1 LKQLVARN
9 VENPSPAA
17 ADASDREAANA
28 DPAFADMRY
37 RDLFWPSRRY
47 EDRCDRMGLR
57 ALLPATGDSL
67 VELGAG
73 FGRLANEYTGYRR
86 VVLLDLSGI
95 QLEAARERLKDDRR
109 YEIVEG
115 DMFALP
121 FEDASFDTVVCIRVI
136 HHFEDPRPA
145 IAEMARVLRPGGVLV
160 LEAANKRNLRAILL
174 YALRRRKASPFK
186 RGSEPATSAY
196 LVPDRF
202 RRKEASPEGRPIA
215 EWSATTDYHHSPVDV
230 RHWLGALD
238 LEVKA
243 TRTVSNFRAPA
254 LTRRLPLRV
263 LVGLERVTQRLLAPV
278 TPGPEMFFKAVKKRG

>member
-1 LKQLVARN
+1 MARS
-9 VENPSPAA
+9 VKDPSP
-17 ADASDREAANA
+17 DTSDPEAATA

-37 RDLFWPSRRY
+37 RDLFWPSRPY

-57 ALLPATGDSL
+57 ALLPPTGDSL

-86 VVLLDLSGI
+86 VVLLDLSGVQI
-95 QLEAARERLKDDRR
+95 EAARERLKDDPR

-121 FEDASFDTVVCIRVI
+121 FEDASLDTVVCIRVI

-145 IAEMARVLRPGGVLV
+145 IAEMARILRPGGVLV
-160 LEAANKRNLRAILL
+160 LEAANKRNFRAILL
-174 YALRRRKASPFK
+174 YVLRRQKTSPFK

-196 LVPDRF
+196 LVPERF
-202 RRKEASPEGRPIA
+202 RQKAAGSPAGQPKA

-230 RHWLGALD
+230 RHWLKAWG
-238 LEVKA
+238 LEVKT
-243 TRTVSNFRAPA
+243 TRTVSNFRARA
-254 LTRRLPLRV
+254 LTGRVPLRV
-263 LVGLERVTQRLLAPV
+263 LVGLERATQRLLAPV
-278 TPGPEMFFKAVKKRG
+278 TPGPEMFFKAIKKRG